1 MLADIFETFRNI
13 AILKDLEKFIIT
25 NYGVFP
31 SY

>member
-1 MLADIFETFRNI
+1 MLAHIFEKFRNI
-13 AILKDLEKFIIT
+13 AILKDLEKFIIK